1 MSAVE
6 PGSATSGLV
15 NRVKSILTN
24 PKAEW
29 EVIEAEPATV
39 AGLYRGYIVP
49 LAAVPAVAG
58 LIGSVAFGHS
68 MFGVTYRSGIV
79 SALVTAVLTYVLTLV
94 MVYVLALIIEALA
107 PSFDGTKNRM
117 QALKVAAY
125 SYTAAW
131 VAGIFQVFPP
141 LGILAIIGGLYSLY
155 LLFLGIPVLMKSPHE
170 KALGYTA
177 VSVIVAIVLSWALF
191 AVVGSVGAMTMM
203 NPGLAVAGGTTS
215 GSVKIGDS
223 TVDLGK
229 LEEASKRMEVAAKQ
243 MQSGEGPA
251 ATDPEVLK
259 AYLPAAVVG
268 FDRTEVTASSGGA
281 GGMSGSTAEGTYS
294 KGDARLTLS
303 VTDLGAAGAL
313 AGMAGAFNVQSS
325 TESEGR
331 TEKIGKIDGRMTQ
344 ESYDNAS
351 KHGEFSVLVADRFMI
366 AAQGD
371 GVSMADLKAAVAS
384 VGVTRLEGLAKR
396 G

>member
-29 EVIEAEPATV
+29 EVIEQEPATV
-39 AGLYRGYIVP
+39 SGLYRGYIVP
-49 LAAVPAVAG
+49 LAAIPAVAG
-58 LIGSVAFGHS
+58 LIGGAV
-68 MFGVTYRSGIV
+68 VGI
-79 SALVTAVLTYVLTLV
+79 AGFRTPLIGGIIGAVVGYLLSLA
-94 MVYVLALIIEALA
+94 MVYILALIIDALA
-107 PSFDGTKNRM
+107 PSFDGQKNRM

-125 SYTAAW
+125 SSTAGW
-131 VAGIFQVFPP
+131 VAGIFSLIPM
-141 LGILAIIGGLYSLY
+141 LGILALLGGLYSLY
-155 LLFLGIPVLMKSPHE
+155 LLYLGLPRLMKSPEE
-170 KALGYTA
+170 KSVPYTI
-177 VSVIVAIVLSWALF
+177 VTVIVAIVLF
-191 AVVGSVGAMTMM
+191 IAVGAITSAAAGIGVMTGVGAMSAA
-203 NPGLAVAGGTTS
+203 GAGGTLK
-215 GSVKIGDS
+215 VGDS

-259 AYLPAAVVG
+259 AYLPAGVVG

-313 AGMAGAFNVQSS
+313 AGMAGAFNVQST

-331 TEKIGKIDGRMTQ
+331 TEKVGKVDGRMTQ
-344 ESYDNAS
+344 ESYDTAS
-351 KHGEFSVLVADRFMI
+351 KHGEYSVLVADRFMI